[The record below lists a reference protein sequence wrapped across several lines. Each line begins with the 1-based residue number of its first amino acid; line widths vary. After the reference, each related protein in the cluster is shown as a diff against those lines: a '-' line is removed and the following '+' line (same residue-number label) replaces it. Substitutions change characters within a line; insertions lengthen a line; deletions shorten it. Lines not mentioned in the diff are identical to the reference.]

1 MDLEITVFELFN
13 RSVTAREILFF
24 SLWSIVIYASDHI
37 ICRVLLPQYFQKE
50 GIDDLSQRRLIGT
63 IRRILIT
70 FLVIAFIV
78 TLQFNLIIYQ
88 SDDYSFRLS
97 TVILGLVVIQIAR
110 LLDWYTSKV
119 LLQKYYATR
128 ETRAADKV
136 ASLHN
141 HEEKAS
147 NTMQY
152 IVYIIAAMI
161 LISTFDLNRILF
173 HIPIKDNSFPIRV
186 TSIFTVILIFL
197 VAKLLSWIV
206 TQLILFSYYR
216 RKEVD
221 PGRRYAI
228 NELVN
233 YFIYVIAIFVTVDNI
248 GIDLTVLWG
257 GLAALAVGI
266 GLGMQDVFKDFVAG
280 IILLSERS
288 VEVNDVVNVNGRVGK
303 IKKIGL
309 RTSLMRGR
317 DDTMLILPNS
327 SLVSN
332 NVMNWTHLDTKVRF
346 SVAVGVAYGSDTGLI
361 KKILLDI
368 AANNSAV
375 LTYPAPF
382 VRFTN
387 FGDSSLDFE
396 LFFWSEELMG
406 IENVLSDLRYTINNA
421 FIENKITIP
430 FPQRDLWFRNKESEH

>member
-1 MDLEITVFELFN
+1 MNLETTVFELFTH
-13 RSVTAREILFF
+13 SITVGQILTFL
-24 SLWSIVIYASDHI
+24 LWSTTIYASDYI
-37 ICRVLLPQYFQKE
+37 IIRILLPLYFQQE
-50 GIDDLSQRRLIGT
+50 QIDEISQRRLIGT
-63 IRRILIT
+63 IRRIMLT
-70 FLVIAFIV
+70 FLTIAFV
-78 TLQFNLIIYQ
+78 VSMQLNLIIYQ
-88 SDDYSFRLS
+88 GENYSFRLS
-97 TVILGLVVIQIAR
+97 TVIMGLVVIQIAR

-119 LLQKYYATR
+119 LLHKYYSSR
-128 ETRAADKV
+128 ETRAERAV
-136 ASLHN
+136 SVHN

-161 LISTFDLNRILF
+161 LISTFDLNRTLF
-173 HIPIKDNSFPIRV
+173 SIPIKDNTLAIRV
-186 TSIFTVILIFL
+186 TSLFTIILIFL

-221 PGRRYAI
+221 PGRRYSI
-228 NELVN
+228 NQLVN
-233 YFIYVIAIFVTVDNI
+233 YFIYVIAVFVTVDNI

-288 VEVNDVVNVNGRVGK
+288 VEVNDVVNVNGKVGK

-332 NVMNWTHLDTKVRF
+332 NVMNWTHLDSKVRF
-346 SVAVGVAYGSDTGLI
+346 SVAVGVAYGSNTDLI

-368 AANNSAV
+368 ASKNPAV
-375 LTYPAPF
+375 LSYPAPF
-382 VRFTN
+382 VRFTD
-387 FGDSSLDFE
+387 FGESSLDFE

-406 IENVLSDLRYTINNA
+406 IENVLSDLRHTINAA
-421 FIENKITIP
+421 FIEHHVTIP
-430 FPQRDLWFRNKESEH
+430 FPQRDLWFKNKIERG